1 MKINSRLFMIA
12 AVAGLLASASAG
24 AADRP
29 LPDFAVTASD
39 AATVS
44 SAELGDGNH
53 WLLIYMRPDCAPCD
67 EVAYLWTEGDAPA
80 PPSRVRVIV
89 GAASPATLARV
100 QASYPMLNGATWYAD
115 ANGTIL
121 FTGTFSDLTHRPTQT
136 VKVQA
141 SLTGR
146 NTSYGYPANVCQQT
160 PAG

>member
-12 AVAGLLASASAG
+12 AVAGLLAPASGG

-29 LPDFAVTASD
+29 LPDFAVSSPDTG
-39 AATVS
+39 TVS

-100 QASYPMLNGATWYAD
+100 RASYPMLNGATWYAD
-115 ANGTIL
+115 ANGEAARAL
-121 FTGTFSDLTHRPTQT
+121 G
-136 VKVQA
+136 
-141 SLTGR
+141 LTGAPALLGMR
-146 NTSYGYPANVCQQT
+146 GAAIAWTSHGLLPITRSQIS
-160 PAG
+160 GWIR